1 MAGGAHHRLLSST
14 TPSNTY
20 TFVASFLPCL
30 PTLPSYLPSCLPLFF
45 TSYLRIT
52 SLLPVFL
59 PCYPSDNHFHSPTE
73 SPTAPSS
80 QPSNHQVTVEGV
92 TSLYSSHM
100 ERGAFTMTL
109 KEPCHGSEIFLN
121 NSFKLVKYFTLL
133 TILSDHVD

>member
-1 MAGGAHHRLLSST
+1 MGAGGAHHRLLSST

-20 TFVASFLPCL
+20 TFVP
-30 PTLPSYLPSCLPLFF
+30 
-45 TSYLRIT
+45 SYLRIT
-52 SLLPVFL
+52 SLLPIFL

-109 KEPCHGSEIFLN
+109 KEPCHGSEICLN
-121 NSFKLVKYFTLL
+121 NSFKLVKYF
-133 TILSDHVD
+133 